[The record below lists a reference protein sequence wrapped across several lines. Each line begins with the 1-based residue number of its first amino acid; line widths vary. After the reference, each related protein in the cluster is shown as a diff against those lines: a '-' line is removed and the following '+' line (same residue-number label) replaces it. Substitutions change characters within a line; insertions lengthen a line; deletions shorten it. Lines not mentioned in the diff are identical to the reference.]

1 MLARSYNESERPAER
16 KLEVNFFEKL
26 QRLVR
31 QDRPT
36 GRAVKGDQPVMSDM
50 LTRLA
55 SRGAA
60 LNTVVDVGA
69 AVGSWSTSFA
79 EAIPGKAHL
88 LIEAN
93 AVHEPALLACCQ
105 ARQKWDYVLKACG
118 RKPGHVFFD
127 GSDPFGGVASD
138 VATET
143 ASQSVEVT
151 SIDHEV
157 GRRGLKGPFLIK
169 LDTHG
174 YEIPILQGAS
184 EVLRSTEL
192 LVIEVYNFQLHE
204 GCLRFW
210 EMCQWMQE
218 RGFVPI
224 DLFDVLYRPKDGALW
239 QFDLV
244 FARNNSEPFASN
256 TYR

>member
-1 MLARSYNESERPAER
+1 VKLIKKFQSLLAGNTHDRPAA
-16 KLEVNFFEKL
+16 NSN
-26 QRLVR
+26 QA
-31 QDRPT
+31 T
-36 GRAVKGDQPVMSDM
+36 MTDM
-50 LTRLA
+50 FARLA
-55 SRGAA
+55 SRNHDF
-60 LNTVVDVGA
+60 NTVVDVGA
-69 AVGSWSTSFA
+69 AVGGWSTNFA
-79 EAIPGKAHL
+79 EVIPDKAHL

-93 AVHEPALLACCQ
+93 PVHELALLACCQ
-105 ARQKWDYVLKACG
+105 ARPNWDYVLKACG
-118 RKPGHVFFD
+118 REPGHVFFD

-138 VATET
+138 IATDF
-143 ASQSVEVT
+143 ASQRIPVT

-157 GRRGLKGPFLIK
+157 VKRGLREPFLVK

-174 YEIPILQGAS
+174 YEIAILEGAP
-184 EVLRSTEL
+184 ETLRSTEL
-192 LVIEVYNFQLHE
+192 LIIEVYNFQLHE